1 MQNKKTSAI
10 SSSLLISLVLI
21 LGMFL
26 GIKFQDE
33 IHALGFRTKVS
44 SIEQVMRLIEK
55 KYVDTVDFKNIEQS
69 TIEDILTK
77 LDPHSVYIPAEE
89 FKRVNEQLEG
99 NFEGI
104 GIEFYLLNDTI
115 YVVSAISGGPSEQ
128 LGIKSGDKIIKVD
141 GKVVAGK
148 KIANSDVTKMLRGEG
163 GSKVKVSIKR
173 NNNPRLLDFE
183 ITRGTIPLNSV
194 DVAYMPSSE
203 IGYIKVS
210 SFGGTTYDEFF
221 EGLKKLKNEGMK
233 SLILDLRGNS
243 GGYLNTA
250 IMIADELLGDKKLIV
265 YTEGKASPKKEE
277 FATEAGNFENGK
289 LIVLIDEGSAS
300 ASEIVAGAVQDWDRG
315 IIVGRRSF
323 GKGLVQEQAI
333 LADGSR
339 LRLTI
344 ARYYTPT
351 GRCIQKPYDKG
362 LEAYESDLGNRY
374 VHGELSNSDSIHI
387 SNQKAY
393 KTPSGK
399 KVYGGGGIS
408 PDIFIP
414 IDTNDYSLFYSRSI
428 SEGLITEFVYKYTDS
443 HKGIFTQFKTPI
455 SFIEGFNITDA
466 LFQQF
471 VDYSISKGN
480 KPSSNDLKRS
490 SESMKIQMKALIA
503 RQYFRS
509 EGYYMVMKTLDKG
522 LMKSISLLQANQ

>member
-10 SSSLLISLVLI
+10 GSALLFSLVLI
-21 LGMFL
+21 IGMFL
-26 GIKFQDE
+26 GVKFQEE
-33 IHALGFRTKVS
+33 IRGFGLRSKS
-44 SIEQVMRLIEK
+44 SKMEQVMRLIEK
-55 KYVDTVDFKNIEQS
+55 KYVDTVDINKLEEENIE
-69 TIEDILTK
+69 ELLTK

-89 FKRVNEQLEG
+89 FKKVNEQLEG

-128 LGIKSGDKIIKVD
+128 LGIRSGDKIIKVD

-173 NNNPRLLDFE
+173 KNKKELIDFE

-194 DVAYMPSSE
+194 DVAYMPSKD
-203 IGYIKVS
+203 IGYIKIN

-221 EGLKKLKNEGMK
+221 ESLKKLKNDGMK
-233 SLILDLRGNS
+233 SLILDLRGNP

-250 IMIADELLGDKKLIV
+250 IMIVDELLGDKKLIV

-323 GKGLVQEQAI
+323 GKGLVQEQAT
-333 LADGSR
+333 LSDGSR
-339 LRLTI
+339 LRLTV

-362 LEAYESDLGNRY
+362 LEAYENDLSNRF
-374 VHGELSNSDSIHI
+374 VHGELSNADSIKN
-387 SNQKAY
+387 SQQKAY
-393 KTPSGK
+393 LTPSGK
-399 KVYGGGGIS
+399 KVYGGGGIT
-408 PDIFIP
+408 PDIFTP
-414 IDTNDYSLFYSRSI
+414 IDTDDYSLFYSRAI
-428 SEGLITEFVYKYTDS
+428 SEGLLTEFMYNYADANKDKLSKFKSPEEFANGFEVSDGVFQEFVNYSAK
-443 HKGIFTQFKTPI
+443 KGIKA
-455 SFIEGFNITDA
+455 SSGELA
-466 LFQQF
+466 K
-471 VDYSISKGN
+471 SSK
-480 KPSSNDLKRS
+480 
-490 SESMKIQMKALIA
+490 SMKTQMKAIVA
-503 RQYFRS
+503 RQYFRNL
-509 EGYYMVMKTLDKG
+509 GYYMVMKNLDKG
-522 LMKSISLLQANQ
+522 LIKSISLLQAN